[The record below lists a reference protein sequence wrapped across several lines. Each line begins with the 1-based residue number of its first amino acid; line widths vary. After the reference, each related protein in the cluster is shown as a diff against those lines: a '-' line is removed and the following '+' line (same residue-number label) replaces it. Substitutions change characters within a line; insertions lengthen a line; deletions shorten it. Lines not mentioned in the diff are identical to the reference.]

1 MSVPAVPR
9 DQPYL
14 HLLHD
19 VAFRPVFII
28 GEHRSGTTILYKLL
42 AATGLFN
49 YVTYY
54 HITHSNELLHN
65 RICQQEAAAKE
76 ALQARFATLNL
87 EDRGFDQI
95 RVLPER
101 ACLVR
106 GRGQLL
112 HDGRAKGITDVRQFP
127 QINAGGPDL
136 VDRADPVPM
145 DDGEQRKIDPG
156 RDAGG
161 GR

>member
-95 RVLPER
+95 RVTPDTRRSTASSSSGALP
-101 ACLVR
+101 CGTSPGWR
-106 GRGQLL
+106 GAIY
-112 HDGRAKGITDVRQFP
+112 HSS
-127 QINAGGPDL
+127 
-136 VDRADPVPM
+136 
-145 DDGEQRKIDPG
+145 
-156 RDAGG
+156 
-161 GR
+161 